1 MKYYFL
7 LTVSYDGYNYNGW
20 AKQPNLKSTIQGQ
33 LEYALSMFCQTKMFT
48 TAAASRTDTHVHAID
63 QKVKIELD
71 FLPNIKKMYAGLNKI
86 LPLDIQVKNIELISK
101 DFDVRGSI
109 LKKYQFQIMTTRPG
123 VFDAKYYQY
132 CDEQFFDFKKF
143 KKAILVFKGEHNF
156 RNFIALKRDE
166 IVGKDTNRV
175 IDSIRVKK
183 FGNKIFIEFTA
194 KGFLKHQIRIMLGA
208 AIAHSNGKIELQD
221 IFDVL
226 NLRKDKMD
234 YIAEGKG
241 LFLKKIIY

>member
-7 LTVSYDGYNYNGW
+7 FTLAYDGYNYNGW

-33 LEYALSMFCQTKMFT
+33 LEYALSMFCQTKSFT
-48 TAAASRTDTHVHAID
+48 TMAASRTDTHVHAID
-63 QKVKIELD
+63 QKVKVELD
-71 FLPNIKKMYAGLNKI
+71 FLPNVKNLHRGVNKI
-86 LPLDIQVKNIELISK
+86 LPLDIQIKSIELVSK
-101 DFDVRGSI
+101 DFDIRGSVS
-109 LKKYQFQIMTTRPG
+109 KKYQFQIMTSRPG

-132 CDEQFFDFKKF
+132 CDAKFFDFKKF
-143 KKAILVFKGEHNF
+143 KKAILIFKGEHDF
-156 RNFIALKRDE
+156 RNFVALKE
-166 IVGKDTNRV
+166 EEMIGKDTNRV

-183 FGNKIFIEFTA
+183 LGTKIFVEFTA
-194 KGFLKHQIRIMLGA
+194 KGFLQHQIRIMVGA
-208 AIAHSNGKIELQD
+208 AIAYANEKIELQD

-226 NLRKDKMD
+226 NKEKDKMD